1 MEIIFIK
8 KDISKVSANAIVL
21 PANELLKE
29 GLGVSK
35 AIFAAAGKEQL
46 TEACAK
52 IGFCNTCES
61 VSTPAYNL
69 KAEHIIHSVVPKRNH
84 SLTDENE
91 YLLCSTYTSAL
102 QLADDLCC
110 RSVAIP
116 LLGSGNNGFTS
127 EDSLI
132 VALVAINGFESKN
145 LKEVIICIYNDTDT
159 DLVLSRGYT
168 FSDSNTDFRIM
179 HEEAFVN
186 KIESNI
192 NIAPNIYVRTDDTV
206 THDVKYVKHIVGPK
220 LLKSLQDK
228 IIPMVPAKLSPLQ
241 IQIIKES
248 ETCSYIKN
256 GQQTHGI
263 VKNQDGICWSNRCE
277 KTECHRY
284 EQCMSST
291 DAKRIERTSVIS
303 FEIKPE
309 IEDTVNLEQ
318 LGIRINGESID
329 YSRPIQI
336 TTNEVELIESD
347 YALNEISEPEI
358 PASKEYE
365 CIGEPDEIID
375 SSISSHIILNSG
387 PGTGKTYTIVQRL
400 IYILSN
406 QLCAA
411 EEIYILCYTRS
422 AKKVIVDKI
431 NDAIDNGILPTSAQN
446 ICILTFDSYATYFLM
461 SIKDQMEE
469 DFTECSYNERIKLFN
484 KYITADDFEP
494 VGYFIIDEIQDL
506 VNERA
511 QMVLNIVKNLNCG
524 FLLAGDRCQA
534 IYDYEAEES
543 ATIDSVEFYRQLEEL
558 LPQDIKRYE
567 IIGNRRQCPE
577 LAAESEKLRDVLLN
591 CKDIRKQNKNAN
603 TIIDQ
608 YKESIHI
615 EKYIRELSSAPDKS
629 TAILCRS
636 NGEAE
641 YISSL
646 LSQNKIPHD
655 LNRGVN
661 NQKSLAKWIADVFWD
676 YCEKDISK
684 AEFLE
689 RVDFRTSTEYSGDHL
704 WKLCCNMLHEEN
716 ASSLSM
722 GKLVFAFTL
731 TNDLP
736 SEFFEKDN
744 NLVVSTIHK
753 AKGSEFDRVI
763 LINSNIQLSST
774 SAEEAR
780 IRYVAITRPKN
791 QLAVMDKNNVFFRKS
806 STGRPIQTKIC
817 YSYKT
822 NNVYC
827 SSLSVGFSNDILP
840 SSFVS
845 GNFDQVIDNQS
856 YIINNINIHDR
867 LIAVRSASEKTF
879 KIYHNDHHIGN
890 FSLDMY
896 EEVFWGINATNF
908 KYNMPIELSD
918 FYVKAITTQILRE
931 HNESIPDEFQN
942 SRICYGIQIGGMA
955 KLKFN

>member
-1 MEIIFIK
+1 MEIKFIK

-21 PANELLKE
+21 PANEHLKE

-46 TEACAK
+46 TEACAE

-61 VSTPAYNL
+61 VSTPAFNL
-69 KAEHIIHSVVPKRNH
+69 KAEHIIHSVVPNRHN
-84 SLTDENE
+84 SITEDTD

-116 LLGSGNNGFTS
+116 LLGSGHMGFTS

-132 VALVAINGFESKN
+132 VALVAINSFESKN
-145 LKEVIICIYNDTDT
+145 LKVAIICIYNDTDT
-159 DLVLSRGYT
+159 DLVLNRGYT
-168 FSDSNTDFRIM
+168 FSDSGVDYRITDRDSVI
-179 HEEAFVN
+179 
-186 KIESNI
+186 IENSSNI
-192 NIAPNIYVRTDDTV
+192 NIAPNIYVRTDNNI
-206 THDVKYVKHIVGPK
+206 THDIEYVKHIVGPK
-220 LLKSLQDK
+220 LLKSLQEK
-228 IIPMVPAKLSPLQ
+228 IIPIVPAKLSPLQ

-248 ETCSYIKN
+248 KTCYYVKN

-263 VKNQDGICWSNRCE
+263 VKNTDGICWSNRCE
-277 KTECHRY
+277 KSECPLY
-284 EQCMSST
+284 DQCMSSQY
-291 DAKRIERTSVIS
+291 AKRIERNGIIT
-303 FEIKPE
+303 FETRPE
-309 IEDTVNLEQ
+309 IEDTINLEQ

-329 YSRPIQI
+329 YSRPVQI
-336 TTNEVELIESD
+336 LTNEVTFDEQEPALI
-347 YALNEISEPEI
+347 EISEPEMPTSI
-358 PASKEYE
+358 EYE
-365 CIGEPDEIID
+365 RIGEPDEIID
-375 SSISSHIILNSG
+375 SSINSHIILNSG

-406 QLCAA
+406 QLCNA
-411 EEIYILCYTRS
+411 ENIYILCYTRS

-431 NDAIDNGILPTSAQN
+431 NDAIANGIIPTSAQN

-461 SIKDQMEE
+461 AIKDQMDE
-469 DFTECSYNERIKLFN
+469 DITECNYNERIKLFN
-484 KYITADDFEP
+484 KYITTDDFES

-534 IYDYEAEES
+534 IYDYEAEGS
-543 ATIDSVEFYRQLEEL
+543 ATIDSVEFYRQLEIL

-567 IIGNRRQCPE
+567 IIGNRRQCAE
-577 LAAESEKLRDVLLN
+577 LAAESEKLRDILLN

-603 TIIDQ
+603 TVIDQ

-615 EKYIRELSSAPDKS
+615 EKYIRELSSAPNKS

-646 LSQNKIPHD
+646 LAQNNIPHD

-676 YCEKDISK
+676 YCEKNISK

-689 RVDFRTSTEYSGDHL
+689 RVDFRTSTEYSGEHL
-704 WKLCCNMLHEEN
+704 WEICCNLLHVEN

-722 GKLVFAFTL
+722 SKLVFALTL

-736 SEFFEKDN
+736 SEFFEKGN

-791 QLAVMDKNNVFFRKS
+791 QLAVMKKNNVFFRKS
-806 STGRPIQTKIC
+806 TTGRPIQTKIC

-827 SSLSVGFSNDILP
+827 SSLSVGFSNDIMP

-856 YIINNINIHDR
+856 YIINNVNIHDR